1 MKKKDFGNIARLI
14 GYLGTFL
21 FSIRLFPQIYH
32 VFKTRLTAGLD
43 YRFIILDL
51 LGSSCFLIF
60 ALYLKAYPMILANTA
75 AILGDIILL
84 YLIYDIENIK

>member
-1 MKKKDFGNIARLI
+1 MNNKNSGNIARII

-32 VFKTRLTAGLD
+32 VFTTRLTAGLD
-43 YRFIILDL
+43 YKFITLDL

-60 ALYLKAYPMILANTA
+60 ALYLKAYPMILANSA
-75 AILGDIILL
+75 AIFGDIILL
-84 YLIYDIENIK
+84 FLIYDIENIK

>member
-1 MKKKDFGNIARLI
+1 MKNINSENIARLI

-32 VFKTRLTAGLD
+32 VFKTRLTSGLD
-43 YRFIILDL
+43 YRFIALDL
-51 LGSSCFLIF
+51 LGSTCFLIF

-75 AILGDIILL
+75 AIFGDIILL
-84 YLIYDIENIK
+84 FLIYDIENIK

>member
-1 MKKKDFGNIARLI
+1 MNNKNSGNIARII

-32 VFKTRLTAGLD
+32 VFKSRLTAGLD
-43 YRFIILDL
+43 YRFIVLDL
-51 LGSSCFLIF
+51 FGSTCFLIF

-75 AILGDIILL
+75 AIFGDIILL
-84 YLIYDIENIK
+84 FLIYDIENIK